1 MGRWQRILVGLCG
14 AVAVVAVGAVLA
26 FQLGLR
32 QLQSVVI
39 DALGPRAE
47 VASVTVDLSGL
58 ELRGL
63 RVRAER
69 TGPGAWPADDELR
82 ADRVRVRPNWRALWH
97 REGSVWRV
105 AQVEADGVYVSV
117 LRTRQ
122 GRLRLLPALLER
134 PGSPAAVAAS
144 ASAASGPPAV
154 ALLIGKVQ
162 VRNAA
167 VDFHDASVA
176 RPAHRLQLVDLQA
189 DVGPLRLPALDEA
202 VPLRV
207 EGTLSGREQAGA
219 PRRDGRILLEGRVTP
234 ATRDAQLKATLRGI
248 DLRALQPYL
257 LKVNEGGVERGLLDL
272 DLDATVQA
280 MRLRAPGRVVL
291 DGLVLGRGASFAGVP
306 QQLVVAAMRRDGRI
320 ELKFTLEGR
329 LDDPAFS
336 LNESLATRV
345 AAGLAESLGV
355 SISGVVE
362 GLGSVIKGLFGR

>member
-1 MGRWQRILVGLCG
+1 MGIGLG
-14 AVAVVAVGAVLA
+14 AVAVLAVGAVVA
-26 FQLGLR
+26 FQVGLW
-32 QLQSVVI
+32 QLQAVVVE
-39 DALGPRAE
+39 ALGPRAE
-47 VASVTVDLSGL
+47 VASVQVDLGGI

-69 TGPGAWPADDELR
+69 DGPAAWPADDELR
-82 ADRVRVRPNWRALWH
+82 ADRVRVRPNWRQLWH
-97 REGSVWRV
+97 REGSTWRL
-105 AQVEADGVYVSV
+105 AQVEAEGVYVSV

-134 PGSPAAVAAS
+134 PGSPAMAAGAS
-144 ASAASGPPAV
+144 AGGASQPGAVPPV
-154 ALLIGKVQ
+154 ALLIGQ
-162 VRNAA
+162 VLVRDAA

-176 RPAHRLQLVDLQA
+176 RPAHRLQLIDLQA
-189 DVGPLRLPALDEA
+189 DVGPLRLPALDQP
-202 VPLRV
+202 VPLRL
-207 EGTLSGREQAGA
+207 EGTLSGREQAGT
-219 PRRDGRILLEGRVTP
+219 PRRDGRLLVEGRVTP
-234 ATRDAQLKATLRGI
+234 STRDAQVKVTLRGI

-272 DLDATVQA
+272 DIDATVKA

-291 DGLVLGRGASFAGVP
+291 NGLALGRGGSFAGVP

-336 LNESLATRV
+336 LNESLATRI

-362 GLGSVIKGLFGR
+362 GLGGMIKGLFGR